1 MKCKYVTYRL
11 AVFRRYLWLFTGLEK
26 DFRFQDTLHCCEKK
40 NSFQFSFGLVQTHST
55 CFGPANQLLQ
65 SIVANNN
72 FSLLTTSYFKVILI
86 VIVTSHGAYCNHH
99 YAIIWLYFSSG
110 VHFIISECLL
120 FNPPSAQGHIIVK
133 YWIEG
138 TFYWPKKSKKGTEY
152 EPWNSG
158 RR

>member
-11 AVFRRYLWLFTGLEK
+11 AVFRRYLWLFTGREK

-40 NSFQFSFGLVQTHST
+40 SFQFSFGLVQAHST

-99 YAIIWLYFSSG
+99 YAII
-110 VHFIISECLL
+110 
-120 FNPPSAQGHIIVK
+120 
-133 YWIEG
+133 
-138 TFYWPKKSKKGTEY
+138 
-152 EPWNSG
+152 
-158 RR
+158 